1 MGFRK
6 TAQLSGVPETS
17 KNINTMEQ
25 NKEMTAQE
33 SLKIITETMNKNRQ
47 DIVRHGG
54 KYFVLWGI
62 LLTVFSL
69 LVYFFWKTTGHAAW
83 CNLWFGMPLVG
94 LPLSRWIGSKEKVIS
109 AENTISR
116 INTGIW
122 RAFGIFACTLSLFTV
137 CYAFTGTTNLS
148 GLVLGASLTASIVL
162 LFGLAETISGIALKN
177 WTIQIAGWL
186 TGIGG
191 VAIYYLLAEGAEQM
205 LIFTLAGIVLAATG
219 LIVKYQYK

>member
-1 MGFRK
+1 
-6 TAQLSGVPETS
+6 
-17 KNINTMEQ
+17 MEQ

-62 LLTVFSL
+62 LLTVFSI
-69 LVYFFWKTTGHAAW
+69 LVYFFWKTTGHAVW

-94 LPLSRWIGSKEKVIS
+94 LPLSRWIGSKEKVVS

-148 GLVLGASLTASIVL
+148 GLVLAGSLTASIVL

-177 WTIQIAGWL
+177 WTIKIAGWL

-191 VAIYYLLAEGAEQM
+191 VAIYYIVMEGAEQM
-205 LIFTLAGIVLAATG
+205 FIFTLAGIVLAATG